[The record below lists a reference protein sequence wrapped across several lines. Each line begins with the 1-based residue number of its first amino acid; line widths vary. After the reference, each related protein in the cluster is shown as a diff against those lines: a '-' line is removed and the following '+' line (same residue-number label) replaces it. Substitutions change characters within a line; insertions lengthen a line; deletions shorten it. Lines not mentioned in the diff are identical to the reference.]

1 MHLNKEV
8 AMGYYNNKGHFFDNS
23 LFLKHEDGSD
33 KKRAK
38 YGTANSTTSQKGTDG
53 KKNNSSE
60 YNHKYYLENKEKWQ
74 IGYGE
79 QTDGDPD
86 FDDKNF
92 TDENKLGDTNFFAVK
107 GKDGSWTVLEEN
119 MKWKVPSGVSKEQLH
134 KAISDISK
142 KDKQKRM
149 SAKEFASSVTK
160 SLEGLGKSKKTEE
173 KKEEDNKDSSKKS
186 GSSSGKKSSGGSS
199 KKSSGGKGKK
209 SSGSKKKSSDD
220 SSKKSS
226 SSGSKK
232 KSSSGSKKSSSA
244 KTEEEK
250 KAEEEKKTQEQQK
263 MQQEAEAYQKQLAE
277 QQAQKEAQQKEE
289 QKQQEEQNATGSEY
303 TEEELKKASKK
314 TTKKKKLTKQNA
326 QYAKHFDEHGAIIRY
341 FDRRY

>member
-1 MHLNKEV
+1 
-8 AMGYYNNKGHFFDNS
+8 MGFFINKGHFFNTNDLS
-23 LFLKHEDGSD
+23 LEHEDG
-33 KKRAK
+33 KERAK

-53 KKNNSSE
+53 KKNNSSK
-60 YNHKYYLENKEKWQ
+60 YNHEYYLANKEKWK
-74 IGYGE
+74 E
-79 QTDGDPD
+79 GDSD
-86 FDDKNF
+86 FDESNF
-92 TDENKLGDTNFFAVK
+92 NENNLIPGTDLYSFQR
-107 GKDGSWTVLEEN
+107 KDGSRVVLFEDN
-119 MKWKVPSGVSKEQLH
+119 KWVLPKGSKLDDATTKRLQKIFSGKRLT
-134 KAISDISK
+134 D
-142 KDKQKRM
+142 KDADQIT
-149 SAKEFASSVTK
+149 AALNE
-160 SLEGLGKSKKTEE
+160 GKSKKVSSEKNEE
-173 KKEEDNKDSSKKS
+173 KSSKKS
-186 GSSSGKKSSGGSS
+186 VGSSKKSSGGSS

-250 KAEEEKKTQEQQK
+250 KAEDEKKAQEQQK

-277 QQAQKEAQQKEE
+277 QQAQLKAQKEE
-289 QKQQEEQNATGSEY
+289 QQKQQEEQNATGSEY

-341 FDRRY
+341 FDRR